1 MKPRNFLLGLFALP
15 FVRWFAAKFKL
26 QALWR
31 TADELSAEQ
40 IESASDID
48 FMRRMASASPPD
60 RLYALQQRL
69 LNEMISLWYEE
80 ATTTPSDWYKQPFRL
95 D

>member
-1 MKPRNFLLGLFALP
+1 MKPRNFLSGLLALP

-31 TADELSAEQ
+31 TADELSPEQ
-40 IESASDID
+40 IKSASDID
-48 FMRRMASASPPD
+48 FMRRMASALPPE
-60 RLYALQQRL
+60 RLYALQPRL
-69 LNEMISLWYEE
+69 LNEMIKHWSEE
-80 ATTTPSDWYKQPFRL
+80 ATTTPSDWCKQPFRL

>member
-1 MKPRNFLLGLFALP
+1 MKPRNFLFGLLALP

-26 QALWR
+26 QALGR
-31 TADELSAEQ
+31 TADESSAEQ
-40 IESASDID
+40 IESAADID

-60 RLYALQQRL
+60 RLYASQQRL
-69 LNEMISLWYEE
+69 LIEMIGHWCEE
-80 ATTTPSDWYKQPFRL
+80 ATTTPSDWCKQPFRL